1 MHSEPEP
8 ARVVIV
14 DDEQL
19 VRLALRLVIDAEPD
33 LTVVAEAADGDAAIT
48 VVDEQR
54 PDVVLMDI
62 RMPGRDGL
70 STTRELLTR
79 PAPPRVLMLTTFDS
93 DDLVLGALRAG
104 ALGFV
109 LKDTPLAQILD
120 AVRTVADGNPVLS
133 PAATARVIAAATGPQ
148 SSEARR
154 SSREAARKQLSAL
167 TEREL
172 DTARSIAELLAD
184 HVPEPA
190 ARLLGTAAQE
200 AGMRQATCS
209 PSWRSR
215 TRLAELADRPF
226 LLFVHGTFTSCRA
239 GFSRRRRRRAA
250 AARPPPALPRPRPG
264 RGVGDARA
272 RRAGGPAVR
281 CRPVG
286 GYTLSW

>member
-1 MHSEPEP
+1 MDSEPAP
-8 ARVVIV
+8 VRVVIV

-19 VRLALRLVIDAEPD
+19 VRLALRLVIDGEPD
-33 LTVVAEAADGDAAIT
+33 LTVVAEAADGYAAIT
-48 VVDEQR
+48 VVDQQR

-70 STTRELLTR
+70 STTRELLSR

-109 LKDTPLAQILD
+109 LKDTPPARILD

-172 DTARSIAELLAD
+172 DTARAIADGLGNPEIAERLRISIATVKAHTGNLFAKLAVENRVQIALLVRD
-184 HVPEPA
+184 
-190 ARLLGTAAQE
+190 
-200 AGMRQATCS
+200 
-209 PSWRSR
+209 
-215 TRLAELADRPF
+215 AEQ
-226 LLFVHGTFTSCRA
+226 
-239 GFSRRRRRRAA
+239 
-250 AARPPPALPRPRPG
+250 
-264 RGVGDARA
+264 
-272 RRAGGPAVR
+272 
-281 CRPVG
+281 
-286 GYTLSW
+286 

>member
-1 MHSEPEP
+1 VDSEREP
-8 ARVVIV
+8 VRVVIV

-19 VRLALRLVIDAEPD
+19 VRMALRLVIDGEPD

-54 PDVVLMDI
+54 PDVVLMDV

-109 LKDTPLAQILD
+109 LKDTPPPQILD

-148 SSEARR
+148 SPHAR
-154 SSREAARKQLSAL
+154 SSTREAARKQLSTL
-167 TEREL
+167 TERERE
-172 DTARSIAELLAD
+172 TARAIADGLGNPEIAQRLHIGIATVKAHTSSLFAKLAVENRVQIALLVRD
-184 HVPEPA
+184 
-190 ARLLGTAAQE
+190 
-200 AGMRQATCS
+200 
-209 PSWRSR
+209 
-215 TRLAELADRPF
+215 AEE
-226 LLFVHGTFTSCRA
+226 
-239 GFSRRRRRRAA
+239 
-250 AARPPPALPRPRPG
+250 
-264 RGVGDARA
+264 
-272 RRAGGPAVR
+272 
-281 CRPVG
+281 
-286 GYTLSW
+286 

>member
-1 MHSEPEP
+1 MDSGREPV
-8 ARVVIV
+8 RVVIV

-19 VRLALRLVIDAEPD
+19 VRLALRLVIDGEPD

-48 VVDEQR
+48 VVDEQW

-93 DDLVLGALRAG
+93 DDLVLGALRPG

-109 LKDTPLAQILD
+109 LKDTPPARILD

-133 PAATARVIAAATGPQ
+133 PAASARVIAAATGPQ

-172 DTARSIAELLAD
+172 DTARAIADGLGNPEIAERLHISIATVKAHTGNLFAKLAVENRVQIALLVRD
-184 HVPEPA
+184 
-190 ARLLGTAAQE
+190 
-200 AGMRQATCS
+200 
-209 PSWRSR
+209 
-215 TRLAELADRPF
+215 AEQ
-226 LLFVHGTFTSCRA
+226 
-239 GFSRRRRRRAA
+239 
-250 AARPPPALPRPRPG
+250 
-264 RGVGDARA
+264 
-272 RRAGGPAVR
+272 
-281 CRPVG
+281 
-286 GYTLSW
+286 